1 MMISH
6 PLSLRA
12 ALLAGTT
19 AGCFLL
25 SGMGQALQ
33 AQTTPA
39 NPAPTAMAQPTS
51 EAPRPTADM
60 AAVLQTLTALGAKPF
75 ETLSPTE
82 ARRQPTPADAV
93 MRVMRDRGIQ
103 LPPTVAAV
111 QVRDLQVNG
120 AAGQLPA
127 RLYTP
132 GNRPAGAAPL
142 PLIVYWHG
150 GGWVVADLDTYDAT
164 PRALA
169 AMTGAA
175 VLSVHYRQGP
185 ENRFPAAHDD
195 AVAAYRWALANARQ
209 LGVTTERLA
218 VAGESA
224 GGNLALNVAI
234 AARDG
239 NLTRPDHV
247 LAVYPIAGADMNTPS
262 YQENANALPL
272 SRGAM
277 EWFVKNAFE
286 NTSGVQDPRVN
297 FVGRNDLRGLPPVT
311 IVSAQIDPLRSEGE
325 TLTARLREA
334 GVDVQQRTYPGTT
347 HEFFGMAT
355 VVQGAQ
361 LAQAFAVERLR
372 PALGG
377 QAPAPAQ
384 PVATNAPANVA
395 AVPSLS
401 REEAGRLIG
410 TNLVGA
416 NGERTGEIE
425 NLLVDGTG
433 RVRGAVVEWGGFL
446 GIGQRSAIVPMNS
459 IQFQA
464 DGKGHLALSRE
475 QLEALPRYERDRLAD
490 LGRQQGFGEGLQ
502 LLRN

>member
-1 MMISH
+1 MTKTTARG
-6 PLSLRA
+6 LRA

-19 AGCFLL
+19 AGCLAL
-25 SGMGQALQ
+25 SGMGQGLH
-33 AQTTPA
+33 AQTATTGTTPA
-39 NPAPTAMAQPTS
+39 TTAQPAT
-51 EAPRPTADM
+51 APASPAADM

-75 ETLSPTE
+75 ETLSPSE
-82 ARRQPTPADAV
+82 ARRQPSPADAV
-93 MRVMRDRGIQ
+93 KRVMSDRGIQ
-103 LPPTVAAV
+103 LPPAVAAV
-111 QVRDLQVNG
+111 QTRDLQVDG
-120 AAGQLPA
+120 AVGQLPA

-132 GNRPAGAAPL
+132 GNRPAGAAAL

-209 LGVTTERLA
+209 LGANPERLA

-247 LAVYPIAGADMNTPS
+247 LAVYPVAGADMNTPS
-262 YQENANALPL
+262 YQENANSLPL
-272 SRGAM
+272 SRGGM
-277 EWFVKNAFE
+277 EWFVKNAFD
-286 NTSGVQDPRVN
+286 SASQAQDPRVN
-297 FVGRNDLRGLPPVT
+297 LVGRNDLRGLPPVT

-347 HEFFGMAT
+347 HEFFGMAA
-355 VVQGAQ
+355 VVQSAQ
-361 LAQAFAVERLR
+361 QAQAFAVERLR

-377 QAPAPAQ
+377 QASAPAQ
-384 PVATNAPANVA
+384 PVATNAPASPA

-416 NGERTGEIE
+416 NDEKAGEIE
-425 NLLVDGTG
+425 NLVADGTG
-433 RVRGAVVEWGGFL
+433 RVVGAVIEWGGFL
-446 GIGQRSAIVPMNS
+446 GIGERRAIIAMEQ
-459 IQFQA
+459 IQFGA
-464 DGKGHLALSRE
+464 DGRGRLRITRD
-475 QLEALPRYERDRLAD
+475 QLEALPRFERDKLND
-490 LGRQQGFGEGLQ
+490 LGQQQRLGENLQ

>member
-1 MMISH
+1 MTQTFPNH
-6 PLSLRA
+6 FRA
-12 ALLAGTT
+12 ILLAGTT
-19 AGCFLL
+19 AGCLTL
-25 SGMGQALQ
+25 AGAWQPLQ
-33 AQTTPA
+33 AQVPAATPSA
-39 NPAPTAMAQPTS
+39 TAQPAMDASRPAP
-51 EAPRPTADM
+51 DM

-75 ETLSPTE
+75 ETLSPAD
-82 ARRQPTPADAV
+82 ARRQPSPADAV
-93 MRVMRDRGIQ
+93 MRVMRDRGVQ
-103 LPPTVAAV
+103 LPPAVAAV
-111 QVRDLQVNG
+111 QTRDLQVDG
-120 AAGQLPA
+120 AAGPLPA

-132 GNRPAGAAPL
+132 GNHPAGTAPL

-209 LGVTTERLA
+209 LGVNTERLA

-224 GGNLALNVAI
+224 GGNLAINVAI

-277 EWFVKNAFE
+277 EWFVRNALE
-286 NTSGVQDPRVN
+286 NTPQAQDPRINLVA
-297 FVGRNDLRGLPPVT
+297 RNDLRGLPPVT

-325 TLTARLREA
+325 TLTARLREQ
-334 GVDVQQRTYPGTT
+334 GVDVQQRTFPGTT
-347 HEFFGMAT
+347 HEFFGMAA

-361 LAQAFAVERLR
+361 QAQAFAVERLR

-377 QAPAPAQ
+377 QTPAPAQ
-384 PVATNAPANVA
+384 PVATNAPASPA

-410 TNLVGA
+410 TNLLGA
-416 NGERTGEIE
+416 EDRNAGEIE
-425 NLLVDGTG
+425 NLVVDGTG

-446 GIGQRSAIVPMNS
+446 GLGQRSAILPMES
-459 IQFQA
+459 IRFAA
-464 DGKGHLALSRE
+464 DGKGHLALTRE

-490 LGRQQGFGEGLQ
+490 LGRQQGLGDNLQ

>member
-1 MMISH
+1 MTRSNH
-6 PLSLRA
+6 KTFRA
-12 ALLAGTT
+12 TLLAGT
-19 AGCFLL
+19 AASCLVL
-25 SGMGQALQ
+25 SGMGQVLQ
-33 AQTTPA
+33 AQTTGTTLA
-39 NPAPTAMAQPTS
+39 TTAQSAAEAARPAP
-51 EAPRPTADM
+51 DM

-82 ARRQPTPADAV
+82 ARRQPSPADAA

-103 LPPTVAAV
+103 LPTAVGAV
-111 QVRDLQVNG
+111 QARDLQVDG
-120 AAGQLPA
+120 AVGPVAA

-132 GNRPAGAAPL
+132 GASQAGAMPL

-209 LGVTTERLA
+209 LGANPQRIAL
-218 VAGESA
+218 AGESA

-239 NLTRPDHV
+239 NLTRPSHV
-247 LAVYPIAGADMNTPS
+247 LAVYPVAGADMNTPS

-277 EWFVKNAFE
+277 QWFVKNALE
-286 NTSGVQDPRVN
+286 TQAQAQDPRIN
-297 FVGRNDLRGLPPVT
+297 LVGRSDLQGLPPVT

-325 TLTARLREA
+325 MLATRLRTA
-334 GVDVQQRTYPGTT
+334 GVDVQQRTFPGAT
-347 HEFFGMAT
+347 HEFFGMAA
-355 VVQGAQ
+355 VVRGAQ
-361 LAQAFAVERLR
+361 QAQAFAVERLR

-377 QAPAPAQ
+377 HAPAPAQ
-384 PVATNAPANVA
+384 PVATNAAASPAA
-395 AVPSLS
+395 LPSLS

-416 NGERTGEIE
+416 NGQKAGEIE
-425 NLLVDGTG
+425 NLVVDGTG

-446 GIGQRSAIVPMNS
+446 GIGQRSAIIPMEQ
-459 IQFQA
+459 IQFGA
-464 DGKGHLALSRE
+464 DGRGHLGMTRE
-475 QLEALPRYERDRLAD
+475 QLEALPRYEHDKLTD
-490 LGRQQGFGEGLQ
+490 LGQQQGFGDGLQ

>member
-1 MMISH
+1 MTRTT
-6 PLSLRA
+6 PNGLRA
-12 ALLAGTT
+12 ALMAGTT
-19 AGCFLL
+19 AGCLVL
-25 SGMGQALQ
+25 SGMGHAPH
-33 AQTTPA
+33 AQTAAPGTAPVATAQPA
-39 NPAPTAMAQPTS
+39 SDAARPAP
-51 EAPRPTADM
+51 DM

-75 ETLSPTE
+75 ETLSPAE

-103 LPPTVAAV
+103 LPPAVTAV
-111 QVRDLQVNG
+111 QTRDLQVDG

-209 LGVTTERLA
+209 LGVNPERLA

-247 LAVYPIAGADMNTPS
+247 LAVYPVAGADMNTPS

-272 SRGAM
+272 SRGAL
-277 EWFVKNAFE
+277 EWFLKNALE
-286 NTSGVQDPRVN
+286 SQAQAQDPRIN
-297 FVGRNDLRGLPPVT
+297 LVGRNDLRGLPPVT

-325 TLTARLREA
+325 TLATRLREA
-334 GVDVQQRTYPGTT
+334 GVDVQQRTFPGTT

-361 LAQAFAVERLR
+361 QAQAFAVERLR

-384 PVATNAPANVA
+384 PIATNAPASPA

-416 NGERTGEIE
+416 NDQRAGEIE
-425 NLLVDGTG
+425 NLVVDGTG

-446 GIGQRSAIVPMNS
+446 GIGQRSAIIPMEG
-459 IQFQA
+459 IQFGA
-464 DGKGHLALSRE
+464 DGRGHLGMTRE
-475 QLEALPRYERDRLAD
+475 QLEALPRYERDKLND
-490 LGRQQGFGEGLQ
+490 LGRQQGLGDNLQ